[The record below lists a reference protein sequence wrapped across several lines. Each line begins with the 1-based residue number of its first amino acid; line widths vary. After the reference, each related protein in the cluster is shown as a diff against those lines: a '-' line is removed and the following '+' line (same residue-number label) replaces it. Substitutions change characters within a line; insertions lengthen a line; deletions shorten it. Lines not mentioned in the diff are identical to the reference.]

1 MGTRRPILYH
11 RRNLAGNSPGRGIGR
26 GPERRGSDRHL
37 ALKRTIG
44 SIAAV
49 ALTRGLGLILALG
62 ISVLLAGNLGAGAS
76 TDAFFF
82 ARRITVGLSE
92 ALSRVAG
99 MVLIPDLVSA
109 LKSMPTAAVAALWRR
124 QLTRISAL
132 SLLGAIAAAWAAPLI
147 VSTLGPG
154 LEGER
159 AELAVR
165 VLRIM
170 VFLIPAALFLA
181 VSKSLFEAGKR
192 FWVPAALSLVPR
204 TLVVLCLL
212 LMIPPWGVE
221 SLAWA
226 LVAGSILAGVALLVI
241 LLKRLPALQR
251 EFATGTARL
260 AKDAGGRLWPSLL
273 IHGHG
278 QAIVWIDLAFAS
290 TVGTGAL
297 SVLEYGTRM
306 MTIMPGL
313 LSASLVTVMYTE
325 YSHRSLDGS
334 GGALQRSLMRTTR
347 GGLFLLA
354 PLIGIIALLGNDI
367 VALLLQ
373 RGAFDAEA
381 ARLTVSVMR
390 FLAPAMVF
398 SFMVNNLLSA
408 LYADPAAPRLKILSV
423 AISVALAFRVTI
435 LFVLVGRMGVAGVAL
450 GNSLSSLCLLLALY
464 PLIRRQWGGFLTRS
478 DARSFAGIIL
488 STAISLALVY
498 VVRSH
503 VGAAQGLGVGMR
515 VLSLLGYGGLGA
527 GCYFGVT
534 LLLRLREMTAARD
547 LLSRRSR

>member
-1 MGTRRPILYH
+1 
-11 RRNLAGNSPGRGIGR
+11 
-26 GPERRGSDRHL
+26 L
-37 ALKRTIG
+37 ALKRIIG

-49 ALTRGLGLILALG
+49 ALTRGLGLVLALG
-62 ISVLLAGNLGAGAS
+62 ISVLLAGTLGAGAA

-92 ALSRVAG
+92 ALSRVVG
-99 MVLIPDLVSA
+99 MVLIPGLVSA
-109 LKSMPTAAVAALWRR
+109 LKSMAAADVAALWRR
-124 QLTRISAL
+124 QLIRISAL
-132 SLLGAIAAAWAAPLI
+132 SLLGAIGAAWLAPAI
-147 VSTLGPG
+147 VGAIGPG

-159 AELAVR
+159 AELTVR

-192 FWVPAALSLVPR
+192 FWVPAALSLAPR
-204 TLVVLCLL
+204 TFVILCLL

-226 LVAGSILAGVALLVI
+226 LVAGSVLAGVVLLVL
-241 LLKRLPALQR
+241 LLKHLPALHR
-251 EFATGTARL
+251 EFATGVPGL
-260 AKDAGGRLWPSLL
+260 VKDAGGRLWPSLL

-297 SVLEYGTRM
+297 SILEYGTRM
-306 MTIMPGL
+306 MTILPGL
-313 LSASLVTVMYTE
+313 LSSSLVTVMYTE

-334 GGALQRSLMRTTR
+334 GGSLQRSLMRTTR

-354 PLIGIIALLGNDI
+354 PLIGLIALLGNDI

-408 LYADPAAPRLKILSV
+408 LYADPTAPRLKILGV
-423 AISVALAFRVTI
+423 AILAALAFRIVI
-435 LFVLVGRMGVAGVAL
+435 LLALVGPLGIAGVAL

-464 PLIRRQWGGFLTRS
+464 PLVRRHWGGFLTGS
-478 DARSFAGIIL
+478 DARSFAGIIFA
-488 STAISLALVY
+488 TAVSMALVHFL
-498 VVRSH
+498 RDR
-503 VGAAQGLGVGMR
+503 VGAAEGLGVGMR
-515 VLSLLGYGGLGA
+515 ALTLLGYGGLGA
-527 GCYFGVT
+527 GCYFGLT
-534 LLLRLREMTAARD
+534 LLLRLKEMTAAGD
-547 LLSRRSR
+547 LLSRRQR